1 MHSTDI
7 KARITV
13 IHDKEYMTDAKGNYV
28 PVETV
33 KPIDKLQDDV
43 IDKIIGYA
51 APLSE
56 EIARFRQHCF
66 DDVDSFVALAAE
78 KYGAKFGG
86 KKGNVSLISYDGCR
100 KVDVAVADLTTYTAE
115 ILAAEALVNECLR
128 DWSAESRPEIRAVVE
143 RAFKVDKSG
152 RFNRAELTSLL
163 RLDIDD
169 ERWQRAMQAIRDAEK
184 IVGSKRYVR
193 MYRRDTPTD
202 KWQPVSLDIA
212 SV

>member
-1 MHSTDI
+1 MSSQPEN
-7 KARITV
+7 RIT
-13 IHDKEYMTDAKGNYV
+13 IIGGKEYMADAKGNYV
-28 PVETV
+28 PVETIR
-33 KPIDKLQDDV
+33 PLDKLMDDV

-51 APLSE
+51 GPLSE
-56 EIARFRQHCF
+56 EMARFKQHCF

-78 KYGAKFGG
+78 KYGAKIGG
-86 KKGNVSLISYDGCR
+86 KKGNVSLMSHDGCR

-169 ERWQRAMQAIRDAEK
+169 DRWQRAMQAIRDAEK
-184 IVGSKRYVR
+184 VVGSKRYVR
-193 MYRRDTPTD
+193 MYRRDTPTG